1 MSVPTSISRSLIVY
15 LVGMPLSFA
24 YNSYTDAKNAMY
36 KFRNNKLDDYDKKR
50 FDNEDSYVR
59 HRMFQEFPPNLLMAT
74 IWPIT
79 FPISFVPS
87 LARALNPPNN

>member
-1 MSVPTSISRSLIVY
+1 MSVPISISRSLIVY

-24 YNSYTDAKNAMY
+24 YNSYGDAKNAMY

-59 HRMFQEFPPNLLMAT
+59 HRIFQEFPPNMIMAT
-74 IWPIT
+74 FWPAT
-79 FPISFVPS
+79 FPLDLVLSIVRFM
-87 LARALNPPNN
+87 NPLEK